1 MMAEKMEDADR
12 ERYVR
17 MIFTLAN
24 LLVLS
29 NFLMFRFA
37 TDPERLTSIVQ
48 IASWAIFAAV
58 LIAVNS
64 WLYFSYYRKPKQLSI
79 SK

>member
-1 MMAEKMEDADR
+1 MEAADR

-17 MIFTLAN
+17 TIFTLAN
-24 LLVLS
+24 LIVLT

-37 TDPERLTSIVQ
+37 TDPERLTYIVQ
-48 IASWAIFAAV
+48 IATWAMFVTA
-58 LIAVNS
+58 LIAVNI

-79 SK
+79 PK

>member
-1 MMAEKMEDADR
+1 MAEKMEDPDR

-17 MIFTLAN
+17 TIFTLAN

-37 TDPERLTSIVQ
+37 TDPERLTPIVQ
-48 IASWAIFAAV
+48 VATWAIFAAA
-58 LIAVNS
+58 LIAVNI
-64 WLYFSYYRKPKQLSI
+64 WLYFSYYRKPKQLPI
-79 SK
+79 PN